1 MGMTKYWVCILTP
14 ENYAVVK
21 EKLVWGVTDRHK
33 NTIMQVKP
41 KDRLIMY
48 VIGEKKFKGIFE
60 AISEP
65 FVEKKE
71 VFKGGTFPNRVK
83 LKPVKISEEGID
95 AKKLV
100 PKLKFFKRKDNFW
113 AGILR
118 GKAMLEI
125 SEDDYKII
133 EKSLK

>member
-1 MGMTKYWVCILTP
+1 MGMTKYWLCILSP
-14 ENYAVVK
+14 ENYEIVK
-21 EKLVWGVTDRHK
+21 KKLVWGVTDRHK

-41 KDRLIMY
+41 RDRLIMY

-60 AISEP
+60 AVSEP
-65 FVEKKE
+65 FTEKKE
-71 VFKGGTFPNRVK
+71 IFKGGVFPNRVK
-83 LKPVKISEEGID
+83 LKLIKVDEKGVE

-125 SEDDYKII
+125 SEEDYKII